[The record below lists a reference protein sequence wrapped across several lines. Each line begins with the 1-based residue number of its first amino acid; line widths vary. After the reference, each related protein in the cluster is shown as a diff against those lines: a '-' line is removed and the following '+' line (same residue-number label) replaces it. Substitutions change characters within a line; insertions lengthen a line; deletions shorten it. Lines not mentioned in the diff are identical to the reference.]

1 MRLLPIGPS
10 AVLVEDPPG
19 GPAAW
24 SLDLRTLDLVG
35 VIDVVPAARTVL
47 VECTSATTLAATTQ
61 RFSEVS
67 GLRALGAGQSHT
79 VTIPVRYD
87 GDDLEAVGRA
97 TGRTIDEVIALHSG
111 ARYEVAFCGFA
122 PGFGYLR
129 GLPAEL
135 HLPRRDTP
143 RTRVPAGSVAIASEY
158 SAVYPRASPGGWHLL
173 GSTDLVLFDPLR
185 EPPALLSPGVVI
197 EFESL

>member
-1 MRLLPIGPS
+1 MLPNNNRITRSRARLQRHGALIRTRDDHPIK
-10 AVLVEDPPG
+10 LK
-19 GPAAW
+19 
-24 SLDLRTLDLVG
+24 TLHAMHG
-35 VIDVVPAARTVL
+35 R
-47 VECTSATTLAATTQ
+47 
-61 RFSEVS
+61 
-67 GLRALGAGQSHT
+67 QSHT
-79 VTIPVRYD
+79 VTIPVHYD

-97 TGRTIDEVIALHSG
+97 TGSTIDEVIALHSG

-143 RTRVPAGSVAIASEY
+143 RTRVPGGSVAIASEY

-185 EPPALLSPGVVI
+185 EPPALLSPGVVV
-197 EFESL
+197 EFEPQ